1 MVYHMHSWKF
11 SGFAGEIK
19 ICLRQSSHHV
29 LGNVSRISNK
39 SWRLLSPLRFVCLP
53 YLQVGFQHSVHQPPS
68 QRMWQLLY
76 TEAILASKEAVLLVC
91 FWSTFWQL
99 EKGETSSMGLVSFLL
114 TSAKHQTL
122 PGSLAWVTSSQGQT
136 WAWVSG
142 EGREGSG
149 PTVTLLPTSPTEPC
163 P

>member
-1 MVYHMHSWKF
+1 MEVFRFCRRNKNMPETIFTSCFGKCVQNIYQIVETSF
-11 SGFAGEIK
+11 TPQ
-19 ICLRQSSHHV
+19 ICLPSQFT
-29 LGNVSRISNK
+29 G
-39 SWRLLSPLRFVCLP
+39 RLSTQCS
-53 YLQVGFQHSVHQPPS
+53 SVHQPLS

-149 PTVTLLPTSPTEPC
+149 PTVTLLPTSPAEPC